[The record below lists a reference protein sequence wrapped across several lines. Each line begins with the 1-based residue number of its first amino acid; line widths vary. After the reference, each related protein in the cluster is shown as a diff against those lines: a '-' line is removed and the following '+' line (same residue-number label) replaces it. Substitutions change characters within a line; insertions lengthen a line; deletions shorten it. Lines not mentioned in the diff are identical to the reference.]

1 MHQYL
6 QQPQTGKQGRFR
18 KVVTAAVLAGALA
31 MSAAAQAADRH
42 VVVYNRSSY
51 TMQAFY
57 ASNINRGSW
66 EEDILGRL
74 VVPSGRRERI
84 NIDDGSGHCR
94 YDLKAVFSGG
104 VRVVK
109 YHVNVCAIGSWTIYD

>member
-1 MHQYL
+1 MHQHL

-18 KVVTAAVLAGALA
+18 TVVTAAVLAGALA
-31 MSAAAQAADRH
+31 MSAVAQAADRH
-42 VVVYNRSSY
+42 VVISNRSSY
-51 TMQAFY
+51 TMRAFY
-57 ASNINRGSW
+57 ASNITRGSW

-74 VVPSGRRERI
+74 VVPAGGRVRI

-94 YDLKAVFSGG
+94 YDLKAVFAGG

-109 YHVNVCAIGSWTIYD
+109 YNVNVCALGSWTIYD